1 MTDREKN
8 EHKKLQTL
16 WATGRA
22 SKKQIMRCMELD
34 RQSEAASKKAVR

>member
-1 MTDREKN
+1 MNNRQRN

-34 RQSEAASKKAVR
+34 RQSEAEAKRASQ